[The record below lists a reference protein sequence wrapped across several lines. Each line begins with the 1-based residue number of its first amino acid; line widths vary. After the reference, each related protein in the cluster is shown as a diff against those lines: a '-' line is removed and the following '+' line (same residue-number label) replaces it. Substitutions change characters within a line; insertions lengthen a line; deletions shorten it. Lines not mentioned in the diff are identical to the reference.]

1 MSDENFFCGS
11 RCTVCRPYELSEV
24 CGNDHSYVCIYIYI
38 DVYIRVK
45 RGIFVTHPE
54 NVVKNVV

>member
-1 MSDENFFCGS
+1 MA
-11 RCTVCRPYELSEV
+11 LSMDRRNV
-24 CGNDHSYVCIYIYI
+24 HSYVCIYIYI
-38 DVYIRVK
+38 DAYIRVK